1 MTRKGLIRAGIVA
14 LFLLAI
20 AGFWGIY
27 GTHRVT
33 FTETQV
39 QDIINKQL
47 NKDFPVKGAAH
58 LLVKTISVRGA
69 TVHIQDNRVLVLVDV
84 EGTLRTNKKFS
95 LTAYAIGVPTYSFGE
110 LFFKPDKIEVQK
122 FAYEGS
128 SPTELF
134 GRFARRYISDDKA
147 RQLVED
153 GAPAVES
160 WMTSVAQSAVVHTL
174 EERPVYRP
182 KDGVKGLLIKASL
195 ESVAIDQDRIAVT
208 FSIWQLTLSVLF
220 GIFCLIGGLVA
231 IVILFASPFL
241 DVAVIALLVSRK
253 GDKRA

>member
-1 MTRKGLIRAGIVA
+1 MTRKGWLWAAAVA

-27 GTHRVT
+27 GTQRVT
-33 FTETQV
+33 FSEAQV
-39 QDIINKQL
+39 QELINKQL
-47 NKDFPVKGAAH
+47 DKDVPVKGAAH
-58 LLVKTISVRGA
+58 LLVKTINVRSA
-69 TVHIQDNRVLVLVDV
+69 TVHIQDGRVLVLIDV

-95 LTAYAIGVPTYSFGE
+95 LTAYAIGVPAYSFGE

-122 FAYEGS
+122 FAYEGT

-134 GRFARRYISDDKA
+134 GRFAKRYISDDKA

-153 GAPAVES
+153 KAPAIEG
-160 WMTSVAQSAVVHTL
+160 WMTTVAQSAVVHTL
-174 EERPVYRP
+174 EERPVYRL

-195 ESVAIDQDRIAVT
+195 ESVAIDQDRVAVT

-220 GIFCLIGGLVA
+220 GILCLLGGLVA
-231 IVILFASPFL
+231 ILILFAYPFL
-241 DVAVIALLVSRK
+241 DVAIIALLLSRK
-253 GDKRA
+253 SEKQT

>member
-1 MTRKGLIRAGIVA
+1 MTRRVLMWAGVVA

-20 AGFWGIY
+20 VGFRGVY

-33 FTETQV
+33 FTEAQV
-39 QDIINKQL
+39 QEIVNKQL
-47 NKDFPVKGAAH
+47 DKDFPVKGAAH
-58 LLVKTISVRGA
+58 LLVKTINVRSA
-69 TVHIQDNRVLVLVDV
+69 TIHIQDNRIIALVDV
-84 EGTLRTNKKFS
+84 EGTLRTNKTFT

-128 SPTELF
+128 RPTELF
-134 GRFARRYISDDKA
+134 SRFAKRYLSDDKK

-153 GAPAVES
+153 TAPAVEG
-160 WMTSVAQSAVVHTL
+160 WMTTVAQNAAMRTL
-174 EERPVYRP
+174 EERPVYRL

-195 ESVAIDQDRIAVT
+195 ESVIIDQDRIAVT

-220 GIFCLIGGLVA
+220 GVLCLICGMIM
-231 IVILFASPFL
+231 IVILLAYPLL
-241 DVAVIALLVSRK
+241 DVAIIALLVGRRA
-253 GDKRA
+253 DK